1 MSSKSGILHT
11 GHCFQFKLVQSDT
24 LNDCEFK
31 GLICGCVS
39 TNVHFVEIMSKKD
52 LNVRVWERGCGPTL
66 ACGTGACA
74 CVVALN
80 KLDLCDSDVNVNLM
94 GTRRT
99 LYQVQLEDRV
109 VYSADSVTDNNS
121 IIDLIEERL

>member
-1 MSSKSGILHT
+1 MLVTIIYSESMESNAKSLR
-11 GHCFQFKLVQSDT
+11 SD
-24 LNDCEFK
+24 
-31 GLICGCVS
+31 
-39 TNVHFVEIMSKKD
+39 
-52 LNVRVWERGCGPTL
+52 VRD
-66 ACGTGACA
+66 
-74 CVVALN
+74 
-80 KLDLCDSDVNVNLM
+80 KFSDVNVNLM